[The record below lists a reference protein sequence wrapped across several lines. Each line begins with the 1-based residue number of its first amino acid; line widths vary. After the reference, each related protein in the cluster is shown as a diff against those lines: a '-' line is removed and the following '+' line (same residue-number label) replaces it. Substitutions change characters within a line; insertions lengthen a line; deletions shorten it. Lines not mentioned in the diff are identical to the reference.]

1 MYVHRRRMFHDEGI
15 TVGRTPGYGDEGN
28 ADVFRVLIEEG
39 KVVREV
45 NLTRSEKWESNPN
58 EKEQGRC

>member
-15 TVGRTPGYGDEGN
+15 TVGRTTGYGDEGN

-45 NLTRSEKWESNPN
+45 NLTKSEKGESNPN
-58 EKEQGRC
+58 

>member
-1 MYVHRRRMFHDEGI
+1 MFHDEGI
-15 TVGRTPGYGDEGN
+15 TVGRTAGYGDEGN